1 LNRFGSYRLDEI
13 DSVELQVWINEL
25 AKEYSASVVR
35 HVRQYLKSFFVEA
48 VEQDFMRKSPARLL
62 RLPYFSPVAKPFLS
76 QEEIQRVL
84 AVATGRDRVLLR
96 TVFATGLASLR
107 TVRAQMALLRPGAPI
122 AAYH

>member
-1 LNRFGSYRLDEI
+1 MDEI
-13 DSVELQVWINEL
+13 DSVELQVWINKL

-96 TVFATGLASLR
+96 TVFATGLAPLR